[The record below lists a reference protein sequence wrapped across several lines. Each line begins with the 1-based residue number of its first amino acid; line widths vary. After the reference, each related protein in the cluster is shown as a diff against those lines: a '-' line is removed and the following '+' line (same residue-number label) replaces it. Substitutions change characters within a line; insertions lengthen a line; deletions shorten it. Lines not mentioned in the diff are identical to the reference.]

1 MIEINLQ
8 TDSPEQEAIKQYL
21 QENVSWI
28 LADKINNG
36 TPIAKDGKP
45 LINKKTLTGF
55 MLYAADK
62 AKKLTEKGAKY
73 ACILSDT
80 VFGWA
85 IHYFEEDSIEGSL
98 FTMDGTEYKPEPKAK
113 PQTITPVT
121 KAKVIS
127 KADSYQVSVFDM
139 ADEKEE
145 TDDDE
150 LKSAIKGQI
159 ITEDGEIIDYEDFDG
174 DIEEEVQEEPK
185 TAQTVIQSPV
195 GSPVTIRLPNVDN
208 NTMLKLKALF
218 ANALEVN

>member
-1 MIEINLQ
+1 MIELNLQ
-8 TDSPEQEAIKQYL
+8 TDSPEQEAVKQYL
-21 QENVSWI
+21 QENASRI

-36 TPIAKDGKP
+36 TPIEKDGKP

-55 MLYAADK
+55 MLYAADE
-62 AKKLTEKGAKY
+62 AKNLAEKGAKY
-73 ACILSDT
+73 ACIRSDT

-113 PQTITPVT
+113 PQTITPIT
-121 KAKVIS
+121 KPKEAL

-145 TDDDE
+145 AEDND

-185 TAQTVIQSPV
+185 FAQTIIQSPAV
-195 GSPVTIRLPNVDN
+195 CPVTIRLPTVDN